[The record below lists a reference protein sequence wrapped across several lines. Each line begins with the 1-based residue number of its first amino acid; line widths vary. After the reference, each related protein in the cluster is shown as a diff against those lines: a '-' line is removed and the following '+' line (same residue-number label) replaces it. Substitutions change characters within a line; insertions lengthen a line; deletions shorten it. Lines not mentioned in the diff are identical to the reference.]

1 MYLFPLI
8 ITNIEYYYFSKDIC
22 QSGQNLFLQRSLI
35 INEVKFIFAC
45 DFGNCIFSSENYLL
59 VKNYFYNSW
68 AMYPFVT
75 I

>member
-22 QSGQNLFLQRSLI
+22 QSAQNLFLQRFLI
-35 INEVKFIFAC
+35 INEVKVIFAC